1 VCKSSLQRRQPPRER
16 KVGERG
22 KGKERDEEVMEKD
35 SMASSTAMVMLFL
48 STDLL
53 GAHVQVV
60 LVLLRVHVVLV
71 LSFGLHETSKL
82 KIK

>member
-1 VCKSSLQRRQPPRER
+1 
-16 KVGERG
+16 
-22 KGKERDEEVMEKD
+22 
-35 SMASSTAMVMLFL
+35 
-48 STDLL
+48 
-53 GAHVQVV
+53 